1 MKRRTLNNYFT
12 GIFSKVATREAGTNN
27 FKVNISDKYSEVD
40 VIGTTGYDQAK
51 VSVNGEV
58 ITDLG
63 VKIDEI
69 SDTIAVDNK
78 IIKNVLQKRFLLVFF
93 CIEVFINQI
102 RKFSK
107 CIAGVSNMK
116 CSNKY

>member
-1 MKRRTLNNYFT
+1 M
-12 GIFSKVATREAGTNN
+12 
-27 FKVNISDKYSEVD
+27 D
-40 VIGTTGYDQAK
+40 
-51 VSVNGEV
+51 
-58 ITDLG
+58 
-63 VKIDEI
+63 
-69 SDTIAVDNK
+69 K